1 MYVRNWNCPENA
13 NKELVKTMK
22 DMGIEI
28 GDLKA
33 QNECLE
39 NKQKECQ
46 NNEELKKIVDAQNTQ
61 LQEQLKKY
69 MDALNTKLQE
79 ELLKKI
85 QDVLPQNNQGTTAKK
100 KLDIYENKEMDSFR
114 PPHSPRNIRH

>member
-100 KLDIYENKEMDSFR
+100 
-114 PPHSPRNIRH
+114 